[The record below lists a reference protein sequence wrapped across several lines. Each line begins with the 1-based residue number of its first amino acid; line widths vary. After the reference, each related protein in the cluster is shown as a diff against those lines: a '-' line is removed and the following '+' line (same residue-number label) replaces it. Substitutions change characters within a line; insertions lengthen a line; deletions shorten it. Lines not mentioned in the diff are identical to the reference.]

1 MAPHFRWRRSGCRR
15 WSGGGIGLA
24 TGRRLGR
31 EGYAVL
37 GVPADRDQLGAAA
50 QGCWYLVN
58 AAGVIVLKPMMG
70 VDTVEDLR
78 TLYSVNVEA
87 VWGLTSRIG
96 RSMPNGGAI
105 VNLSSSS
112 ATLATTTEA
121 ASYASSKAVVLS
133 ITRSFAYAFANQ
145 GVRVNAICSGVIDTP
160 MQDTFVERVASLRGV
175 SVEELGRLR
184 NATVP
189 LGRAASADECA
200 GAI

>member
-1 MAPHFRWRRSGCRR
+1 M
-15 WSGGGIGLA
+15 
-24 TGRRLGR
+24 
-31 EGYAVL
+31 L

-189 LGRAASADECA
+189 LGHAASADECA